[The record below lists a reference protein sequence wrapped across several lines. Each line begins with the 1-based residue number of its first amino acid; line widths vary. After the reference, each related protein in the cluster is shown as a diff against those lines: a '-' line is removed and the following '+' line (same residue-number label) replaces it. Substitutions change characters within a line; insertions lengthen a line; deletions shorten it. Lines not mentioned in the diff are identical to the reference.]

1 MTEQIPNTMR
11 AVVLTGHGG
20 LDKLEYRENWPTPQP
35 DPEQVLIK
43 VHACGLNNTDV
54 NTRSGW
60 YSKTVREAT
69 TGDAYT
75 KVGKTDPSW
84 GGAPIEFPRIQG
96 ADVAGTVV
104 ALGDNADANLLG
116 KRVLID
122 TWLRD
127 WDDPLNRDKC
137 GYFGSECDGGF
148 ADYTVVDQ
156 RNVHPI
162 NSPLS
167 DAELATFATA
177 YATAENML
185 NRAQVT
191 QDDRV
196 LITGASGGVG
206 SALIQLAKRRGAM
219 TIALASESKHEQVA
233 KLDPDALLSRSPADL
248 KATLKEAIGKDT
260 VSVVADNCLR
270 YRFIGSQRIADWD
283 FMGPDGHFTVAVKGN
298 FTADLQI
305 ALLDRVLAGDG
316 LAHLPTAFVKTQL
329 DNQTVVRLLEDYTYP
344 YPALYLYYPRQNRQ
358 TETLRTFVEF
368 FKQSQ

>member
-1 MTEQIPNTMR
+1 MSTTIPNTMR

-20 LDKLEYRENWPTPQP
+20 FDKLEYRENWPTPQP
-35 DPEQVLIK
+35 APKQVLIK

-69 TGDAYT
+69 TGGAYR
-75 KVGKTDPSW
+75 KVDEIDPSW
-84 GGAPIEFPRIQG
+84 GGSPIQFPRIQG

-260 VSVVADNCLR
+260 VSVVADIVGGARFSTLIDSLARGGR
-270 YRFIGSQRIADWD
+270 YTCSGAIA
-283 FMGPDGHFTVAVKGN
+283 GPIVE
-298 FTADLQI
+298 
-305 ALLDRVLAGDG
+305 LD
-316 LAHLPTAFVKTQL
+316 
-329 DNQTVVRLLEDYTYP
+329 
-344 YPALYLYYPRQNRQ
+344 
-358 TETLRTFVEF
+358 LRTFYLHDLTFTGCTVIDPNVFPALVGYIERGEIQPLLAAAYPLAQLHEAQQAF
-368 FKQSQ
+368 IDKQHTGNIVVTMD